1 MPPGP
6 PDHAAAAAPA
16 APRGVR
22 TIVAVARAVL
32 ASQYARIRK
41 HAPGVL
47 QDADPEHVHDMR
59 VAIRRARCALQLFE
73 PWLDGAACRPVR
85 RELARLAGLLGGVR
99 DMDVMWVHLRR
110 QFKVVAADKKSRDA
124 LCACCLAARAPA
136 FVRLQDGMLSIR
148 YAHTLK
154 ALAHVLQPPQ
164 PAAADTSGPAPR
176 EGARIL
182 RALIKSTL
190 KAAPARVTPY
200 ALHGMRIQCKKLRY
214 ACEFLAPQVGEE
226 TRDLA
231 KQLVRVQDCLG
242 RHQDAQVTQAFLR
255 RCAAMLMQHGEMA
268 PEPLLLIGALVQ
280 CEREVA
286 AQRRAAFGTLCEAF
300 VRQAKRVRAQL
311 NEYLRRDYAWPPSSP
326 AVPDDSNGAIVNQE

>member
-1 MPPGP
+1 MPPVSAEHPAVAVPVAIHSGLTI
-6 PDHAAAAAPA
+6 AAAA
-16 APRGVR
+16 RL
-22 TIVAVARAVL
+22 VL
-32 ASQYARIRK
+32 AAQYARIRK

-59 VAIRRARCALQLFE
+59 VAIRRARCAVKLFG
-73 PWLDGAACRPVR
+73 PWLDDVACRPLR
-85 RELARLAGLLGGVR
+85 RELAWLAGLLGGVR
-99 DMDVMWVHLRR
+99 DMDVMLVHLRR
-110 QFKVVAADKKSRDA
+110 QFKAAAADKKSRDA
-124 LCACCLAARAPA
+124 LRACCLAARAPA

-154 ALAHVLQPPQ
+154 ALAHVLQPPH

-182 RALIKSTL
+182 RALITRTL
-190 KAAPARVTPY
+190 KVAPARVTPH
-200 ALHGMRIQCKKLRY
+200 ALHRMRIQCKQLRY

-226 TRDLA
+226 VRDLA

-268 PEPLLLIGALVQ
+268 PEPLLMIGALLQ

-286 AQRRAAFGTLCEAF
+286 AQRRAAFGALCEVF
-300 VRQAKRVRAQL
+300 VRQAKRVRAL
-311 NEYLRRDYAWPPSSP
+311 LGKRCRDDHTLPSSP
-326 AVPDDSNGAIVNQE
+326 QNALNDDHQPEDPQ